1 MKEFH
6 LEGNEYIELKNL
18 LKLVGFFNSGGE
30 AMVSIAEGKIMV
42 NGNVE
47 LRKRCKI
54 HSGQIVEF
62 KGNKILV
69 K

>member
-18 LKLVGFFNSGGE
+18 LKLVGFFNSVGE

>member
-1 MKEFH
+1 
-6 LEGNEYIELKNL
+6 
-18 LKLVGFFNSGGE
+18 
-30 AMVSIAEGKIMV
+30 MVSIAEGKIMV